1 MSGGGQSLTPA
12 QTIRKLLRYTLAMF
26 AAPWVTYR
34 AMHDVVV
41 PRLGGS
47 IASFDALSESNN
59 AIISGVA
66 AVVAVNL
73 VVAAYVASA
82 LAEENAFGRAASEE
96 KRD

>member
-1 MSGGGQSLTPA
+1 MSGGVRSLTPV
-12 QTIRKLLRYTLAMF
+12 QTMRKLLRYTFAMF

-34 AMHDVVV
+34 AVHDFVV

-47 IASFDALSESNN
+47 ITSFAVQIASNN
-59 AIISGVA
+59 AIVSGVA

-73 VVAAYVASA
+73 VVGMYVASA
-82 LAEENAFGRAASEE
+82 LAEENAFGRASSEE

>member
-1 MSGGGQSLTPA
+1 M
-12 QTIRKLLRYTLAMF
+12 RKLMRYTFAMF

-34 AMHDVVV
+34 AVHDVVV